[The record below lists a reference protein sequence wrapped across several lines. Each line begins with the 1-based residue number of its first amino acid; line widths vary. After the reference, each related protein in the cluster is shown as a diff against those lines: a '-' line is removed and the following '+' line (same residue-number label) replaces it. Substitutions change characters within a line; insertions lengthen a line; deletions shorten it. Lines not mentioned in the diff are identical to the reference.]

1 MTVAELTKRVAAL
14 EKAVEEL
21 QAKISSDPKHQRHWW
36 RDDAGRFAND
46 PAFDEM
52 MQLVREYRESLHP
65 DHPKNRKK
73 KRKPKSNARA

>member
-21 QAKISSDPKHQRHWW
+21 QAKISSDPKHPWHWW
-36 RDDAGRFAND
+36 REGAGRFAND

-52 MQLVREYRESLHP
+52 MQLTREYRQSLDARP
-65 DHPKNRKK
+65 PKTKK
-73 KRKPKSNARA
+73 KPKTKKSNARS